1 MKKLFSAL
9 LLMVSLHVAQAQQ
22 TLINDEN
29 AEKRNISA
37 FNGISVA
44 GGIDIYITQGNE
56 DGIAVSATETKYR
69 DRIRTEVRDGIL
81 SIWYEN
87 DGMHWPT
94 GNKKLKAYISFKNIS
109 SLKASGASDVKI
121 NGVLKAASLDLKLVG
136 ASDIKGVVD
145 IEKLTARISGA
156 SDMMVKGKVG
166 MLDIEA
172 SGASDVKDFDLVVQT
187 CEAQASGASDIK
199 ITVEKEISANATGAS
214 DIVIRGNGVI
224 KKMSKSGASSIKK
237 S

>member
-1 MKKLFSAL
+1 MKKIMTAL
-9 LLMVSLHVAQAQQ
+9 LLVTSLQLVHAQR
-22 TLINDEN
+22 TIINDEN
-29 AEKRNISA
+29 AEKRTISA
-37 FNGISVA
+37 FTAISVA
-44 GGIDIYITQGNE
+44 GGVDIYLTQGNE

-81 SIWYEN
+81 TIWYDN
-87 DGMHWPT
+87 DGMHWPN
-94 GNKKLKAYISFKNIS
+94 GNKKLKAYVSFKNIN
-109 SLKASGASDVKI
+109 SLKATGASDVII
-121 NGVLKAASLDLKLVG
+121 NGTLKAASLDLKLAG
-136 ASDIKGVVD
+136 ASDMKGAVD

-166 MLDIEA
+166 MLDIDA
-172 SGASDVKDFDLVVQT
+172 SGASDLKDFDLVVQT

-199 ITVEKEISANATGAS
+199 ITVEKEISASATGAS

-224 KKMSKSGASSIKK
+224 KKMSKSGASSVKK